1 VAEEEGPV
9 MTKTGTRNTTCRLH
23 HWYAAAIN
31 HVCAWSMV
39 HVYKYNIIS
48 KTTVQHY
55 LKNNYVRT
63 YRVPWYH
70 GRVPMVRTCVPVA
83 CISSCF

>member
-63 YRVPWYH
+63 YRVGYQWYVLVSLLLVFQLFL
-70 GRVPMVRTCVPVA
+70 R
-83 CISSCF
+83 